1 MTPDEALSL
10 RAPTDGFLCPLSA
23 NVYGIDFLEFEI
35 KDYDSGESVFHVK
48 KDGDAGLPELPDDI
62 DPAVE
67 RAIRTVRYTFPEKF
81 LRFETVRTALV
92 FGVGETPV
100 PDFRMIERH
109 YFRDELVRSYDFNF
123 GFCIPNSVNSWEA
136 IYEVPGLEDE
146 RIAEFVDHPFELKS
160 DSFYFVGDELV
171 MHNKAEYQYQG

>member
-62 DPAVE
+62 DPEVE

-136 IYEVPGLEDE
+136 IYEVPGW
-146 RIAEFVDHPFELKS
+146 RTRGSRSSWITRS
-160 DSFYFVGDELV
+160 T
-171 MHNKAEYQYQG
+171 

>member
-1 MTPDEALSL
+1 MGDAGVDFDALQIEDDQL
-10 RAPTDGFLCPLSA
+10 RPEHVFTFSRPTAGYMCPLSA

-62 DPAVE
+62 DPEVE
-67 RAIRTVRYTFPEKF
+67 RAIRTVRHTFPEKF

-109 YFRDELVRSYDFNF
+109 YFRDGLVRSYDFNF
-123 GFCIPNSVNSWEA
+123 GFC
-136 IYEVPGLEDE
+136 
-146 RIAEFVDHPFELKS
+146 
-160 DSFYFVGDELV
+160 
-171 MHNKAEYQYQG
+171 

>member
-62 DPAVE
+62 DPEVE
-67 RAIRTVRYTFPEKF
+67 RAIRTVRYRSRRSFCGSRRCGP
-81 LRFETVRTALV
+81 RSCSASGRRPCRTSA
-92 FGVGETPV
+92 
-100 PDFRMIERH
+100 
-109 YFRDELVRSYDFNF
+109 
-123 GFCIPNSVNSWEA
+123 
-136 IYEVPGLEDE
+136 
-146 RIAEFVDHPFELKS
+146 
-160 DSFYFVGDELV
+160 
-171 MHNKAEYQYQG
+171 